1 MSHEQ
6 DDHEQAGTAVKVAA
20 VKVATVKVATV
31 KVAVRPGP
39 DRRGD
44 TRHEILFA
52 AAALMADRG
61 FSATSVDEI
70 AAAAGVAKGSV
81 YYNFGSKEELF
92 TTILTEGIG
101 RLNEALA
108 AARAGLEGER
118 ALEAL
123 ITELLAQVTAHPD
136 FAKLITTEIFRTGRR
151 WQESIRLVREE
162 SMGTFADV
170 VRQSRPDVDARLV
183 GAAIFGAT
191 LVAGLEW
198 LVFSPEKTFAE
209 LRSAVLATTSGLL
222 AA

>member
-1 MSHEQ
+1 MDHGQ
-6 DDHEQAGTAVKVAA
+6 DDHEQTTTSVKVAA
-20 VKVATVKVATV
+20 K
-31 KVAVRPGP
+31 PGP

-44 TRHEILFA
+44 TRHQILFA
-52 AAALMADRG
+52 AAALMADQG

-81 YYNFGSKEELF
+81 YYNFGSKDELF

-101 RLNEALA
+101 SLNDALA
-108 AARAGLEGER
+108 AARAGLDGER

-123 ITELLAQVTAHPD
+123 ITELLSQVAAHPD
-136 FAKLITTEIFRTGRR
+136 FAKLITTETFRTGRR
-151 WQESIRLVREE
+151 RQESIRLVREE

-170 VRQSRPDVDARLV
+170 VGQARPDVDARLV
-183 GAAIFGAT
+183 GAAVFGAT

-222 AA
+222 SA